1 MIKIVAKT
9 NNVDDSIIDN
19 MKFLA
24 QIRTALLND
33 SVAKEICNDNGM
45 GEWFLTAVPIR
56 FEELPVSA
64 KTQEGSIVL
73 NSKLKKFPFP
83 TQMRY
88 VIHELVHAVQH
99 ALDKNKDSDNQ
110 KEYLDRSDELEAFQY
125 QIKFDVENNDEDIEE
140 YIEGLLDH
148 HDLDGSKKKEK
159 RKELLDKV

>member
-1 MIKIVAKT
+1 MAKT
-9 NNVDDSIIDN
+9 NNIDNSIIDN
-19 MKFLA
+19 MKILA

-33 SVAKEICNDNGM
+33 SIAKEICNDNGI
-45 GEWFLTAVPIR
+45 GEWFLIAVPIR
-56 FEELPVSA
+56 FEALSVSA

-88 VIHELVHAVQH
+88 VIHELVHAIQH
-99 ALDKNKDSDNQ
+99 ALNKNEDSDNQ

-125 QIKFDVENNDEDIEE
+125 QIKFDAENNDEEDIEE

-148 HDLDGSKKKEK
+148 HDLTGPKKKEK
-159 RKELLDKV
+159 RKELLDKI

>member
-9 NNVDDSIIDN
+9 NNVDNSIIDN

-73 NSKLKKFPFP
+73 NSKLKVKG
-83 TQMRY
+83 
-88 VIHELVHAVQH
+88 I
-99 ALDKNKDSDNQ
+99 DN
-110 KEYLDRSDELEAFQY
+110 LRV
-125 QIKFDVENNDEDIEE
+125 FDVSMMPNIVSANTNAPAMAIADRATNLMLED
-140 YIEGLLDH
+140 
-148 HDLDGSKKKEK
+148 
-159 RKELLDKV
+159 